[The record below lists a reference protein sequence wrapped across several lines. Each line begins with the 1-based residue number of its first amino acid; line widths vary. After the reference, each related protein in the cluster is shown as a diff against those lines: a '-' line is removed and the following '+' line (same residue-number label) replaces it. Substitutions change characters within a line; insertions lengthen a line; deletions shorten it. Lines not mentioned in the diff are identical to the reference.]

1 MKKQNKET
9 FKSLKSTLEKNS
21 KILLICSSNLEIEDV
36 YDELIDF
43 VNEKKIVRFYDREI
57 LPYDHFS
64 TPDDVIKKR
73 FDEIKNIFD
82 AQLVI
87 SSLKNLFEFYP
98 RHNFY
103 KSLKE
108 FKTNEKISI
117 SEIKEILESLN
128 YKRVERVLS
137 LNEYSHRGGIVAVS
151 YTHLTLPTTV
161 SV

>member
-82 AQLVI
+82 AQLV
-87 SSLKNLFEFYP
+87 
-98 RHNFY
+98 
-103 KSLKE
+103 
-108 FKTNEKISI
+108 
-117 SEIKEILESLN
+117 
-128 YKRVERVLS
+128 LS
-137 LNEYSHRGGIVAVS
+137 LIHI
-151 YTHLTLPTTV
+151 
-161 SV
+161 

>member
-82 AQLVI
+82 TRLVI

-108 FKTNEKISI
+108 FKTDEKISI

-137 LNEYSHRGGIVAVS
+137 LNEYLSLIHI
-151 YTHLTLPTTV
+151 
-161 SV
+161 